1 MSKEVVDCIKR
12 HWFEPASMLVSIF
25 LLVAGFFMPPQGQ
38 IDGSVLM
45 GIGEIIAGAAILSFL
60 SNLPEYIRAGASS
73 KIQKGDLSIELS
85 TDKKEKEDE
94 S

>member
-25 LLVAGFFMPPQGQ
+25 LLISSFFVPPQGV

-45 GIGEIIAGAAILSFL
+45 GIAELIAGAAILSFL

-85 TDKKEKEDE
+85 TDKKDEDDR
-94 S
+94 